1 MASSNF
7 IGSNS
12 VKTSEPAKQEAV
24 SLEYRIVV
32 GIDANPRFVLRSNGR
47 VKDEYEK
54 HIDYFSHGIEN
65 PNKEAIPQCDA
76 VQEEFLY
83 CNISNINSQNAI
95 LEKIDNVS
103 FLIQKKL
110 KKFSS
115 DKRYKEIYVRVY
127 ILGKGVD
134 KIINDIFYII
144 TGNEGDNN
152 EIKNKINYL
161 LSSSTYQIGNIKK
174 IQIECIQCLESTLS
188 IPSTENCSST
198 SHKSSSVKTRNI
210 LTEDIHKPQDIDFQ
224 AGIFMC
230 QYGYESINMK
240 DGSAADSKAKANMGN
255 KLKEYGGWQQ
265 VNKGDSTDIFSK
277 SKYPEIWDDMICD
290 RSGFYSQLFHTNRG
304 GKDFYAF
311 CTAGT
316 QMLSLKDWFSNF
328 SQGLIGL
335 SPQYTRSVQIAKK
348 LDEIVGDNRV
358 LFFVGHSL
366 GGGLASNNA
375 LITRK
380 RHAITYNAAGLNF
393 MRVKT
398 SLLLSEDHKG
408 WLFHTRGR
416 RERIHPFV
424 IRGEILNTLL
434 GVLTLG
440 SERAYGKDPTVIRLQ
455 QDKDRSLLDKL
466 NVPKT
471 VCNSFRKH
479 AVLEN
484 FFELFTEKGKSFVD
498 GVEEYTK
505 GKS

>member
-12 VKTSEPAKQEAV
+12 VKASEPAKQETI
-24 SLEYRIVV
+24 SLEYHIVV
-32 GIDANPRFVLRSNGR
+32 GIDANPRVVLFPNRH
-47 VKDEYEK
+47 VKDKYEN
-54 HIDYFSHGIEN
+54 HVDYFSHGIEN
-65 PNKEAIPQCDA
+65 PNKEAIPQCDI
-76 VQEEFLY
+76 VKEEFLY

-103 FLIQKKL
+103 YLVQNKL

-127 ILGKGVD
+127 ILGKGID
-134 KIINDIFYII
+134 KIINDIFYVI
-144 TGNEGDNN
+144 TGQEGDNS

-161 LSSSTYQIGNIKK
+161 LSSSTYQTGNIKK
-174 IQIECIQCLESTLS
+174 IQIECIQCLESTQS
-188 IPSTENCSST
+188 KQTTDNIPYTL
-198 SHKSSSVKTRNI
+198 HKPSGAKTYNPQS
-210 LTEDIHKPQDIDFQ
+210 EDIHKPQDIDIQ

-240 DGSAADSKAKANMGN
+240 DGNAAYSIAKTDMGN
-255 KLKEYGGWQQ
+255 RLKEYGGWHQ
-265 VNKGDSTDIFSK
+265 VKRGDCNDIFSI

-290 RSGFYSQLFHTNRG
+290 KSGFYSQLFHTNRG

-358 LFFVGHSL
+358 LFFIGHSL

-393 MRVKT
+393 MRVQAT
-398 SLLLSEDHKG
+398 LLLNKKNHD
-408 WLFHTRGR
+408 WLFNVDGR
-416 RERIHPFV
+416 QQKIHPFV
-424 IRGEILNTLL
+424 IRGEILNTVL

-440 SERAYGKDPTVIRLQ
+440 SERAYGKDPKVILLQ
-455 QDKDRSLLDKL
+455 QDKERSLLDKL
-466 NVPKT
+466 YVPKT
-471 VCNSFRKH
+471 VCNSLKKH
-479 AVLEN
+479 AVLQN
-484 FFELFTEKGKSFVD
+484 FFELFTEHGQSFVD
-498 GVEEYTK
+498 GVEKYTEV
-505 GKS
+505 KS